1 MPAYVIVEVDIT
13 DPEGYEAYKQ
23 IVPASLEAFGGR
35 FLVRGGKIETLEGG
49 WQPKRIVVLQ
59 FDSLE
64 RAKEWWHSEE
74 YSAAKELR
82 YRTAKS
88 RMIAVEGVEL
98 D

>member
-1 MPAYVIVEVDIT
+1 MPAYVIVEVEIT

-23 IVPASLEAFGGR
+23 LVPASLEAFGGR

-64 RAKEWWHSEE
+64 RAKAWWHSEE

-82 YRTAKS
+82 YRTANS
-88 RMIAVEGVEL
+88 RMIAVEGLEL